1 MAATLSR
8 RGFARLLGAGFTMA
22 AVPTGAGAAWRSV
35 AGASR
40 VRSALA
46 TVTPAG
52 AQRIR
57 LNSNENPYGPS
68 PAALQAIR
76 DAMPLACRYP
86 DEQAEQLARDLG
98 AHHALDAEHVLLG
111 AGSSE
116 VLRLA
121 VAAAGSPTRRV
132 VTADPTFEAVSV
144 NARNTGIEVV
154 KVPLTAD
161 FRHDLPRMLDAAT
174 GAERRPGLLNKGAG
188 LIYVC
193 NPNNPTA
200 SVTPAAELRAFL
212 AAVPKDTV
220 VLVDEAYHH
229 FASGGGY
236 ETVVPLVA
244 ELPNLLVARTFSK
257 IYGMAGL
264 RCGYGMAQPALLA
277 RLRAQQ
283 AWDSANLMALVAAS
297 ASLADHAYVEA
308 SRQRNLA
315 VREECCA
322 ALRAR
327 GLHVIPSQANFF
339 MVDLGRDVK
348 PVIAALR
355 ERGIEVG
362 RLFPALPTHLR
373 VTVGRREEMQAFLA
387 AFDAV
392 MPKAA

>member
-8 RGFARLLGAGFTMA
+8 RSFARLVGAGFTMA
-22 AVPTGAGAAWRSV
+22 TLPSVALPSSVGAARRRPLTGTRRLAVDV
-35 AGASR
+35 A
-40 VRSALA
+40 
-46 TVTPAG
+46 AG
-52 AQRIR
+52 PPGPLVR
-57 LNSNENPYGPS
+57 LNANENPYGPS

-86 DEQAEQLARDLG
+86 DEQAEKLAADLG

-161 FRHDLPRMLDAAT
+161 FRHDLQRMLDAA
-174 GAERRPGLLNKGAG
+174 KGAG
-188 LIYVC
+188 LVYVC

-200 SVTPAAELRAFL
+200 SITPVAELRAFL

-229 FASGGGY
+229 FASGAGY
-236 ETVVPLVA
+236 ETVAPLVA

-264 RCGYGMAQPALLA
+264 RCGYGVAQPALLA
-277 RLRAQQ
+277 RLHAQQ
-283 AWDSANLMALVAAS
+283 AWDSANLMALVAAG
-297 ASLADHAYVEA
+297 ASLADQAYVEA

-322 ALRAR
+322 ALRAH
-327 GLHVIPSQANFF
+327 GLGVIPSQANFF

-355 ERGIEVG
+355 ERGVEVG

-373 VTVGRREEMQAFLA
+373 VTVGTREEMQAFLA
-387 AFDAV
+387 AFEAV

>member
-1 MAATLSR
+1 M
-8 RGFARLLGAGFTMA
+8 
-22 AVPTGAGAAWRSV
+22 
-35 AGASR
+35 
-40 VRSALA
+40 LA
-46 TVTPAG
+46 TSPA
-52 AQRIR
+52 AAPQRIR

-68 PAALQAIR
+68 PAALQAIH

-86 DEQAEQLARDLG
+86 DEQADKLAADLG
-98 AHHALDAEHVLLG
+98 AHHSLDGEHVLLG
-111 AGSSE
+111 SGSSE

-121 VAAAGSPTRRV
+121 VAGAASSTRHV

-144 NARNTGIEVV
+144 NARNTGIDVV

-161 FRHDLPRMLDAAT
+161 FRHDLPKMLDAAKT
-174 GAERRPGLLNKGAG
+174 AG
-188 LIYVC
+188 LVYVC

-212 AAVPKDTV
+212 VAVPKDTV

-244 ELPNLLVARTFSK
+244 DLPNLLVARTFSK

-264 RCGYGMAQPALLA
+264 RCGYGVAQPALLA

-283 AWDSANLMALVAAS
+283 AWDSSNLMALVAAT
-297 ASLADHAYVEA
+297 ASLVDQAYVEA
-308 SRQRNLA
+308 SRRRNLA
-315 VREECCA
+315 VREECCD

-327 GLHVIPSQANFF
+327 GLHVIASQANFF
-339 MVDLGRDVK
+339 MADLGREVK
-348 PVIAALR
+348 PVIAELR
-355 ERGIEVG
+355 ERGVEVG

-373 VTVGRREEMQAFLA
+373 VTVGTREEMQAFLA
-387 AFDAV
+387 ALAGV
-392 MPKAA
+392 MPQAA